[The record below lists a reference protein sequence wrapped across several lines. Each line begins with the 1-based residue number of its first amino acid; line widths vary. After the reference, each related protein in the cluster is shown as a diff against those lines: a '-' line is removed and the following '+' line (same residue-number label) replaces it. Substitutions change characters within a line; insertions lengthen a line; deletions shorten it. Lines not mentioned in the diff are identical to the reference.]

1 MSVQPTSLD
10 EARARGY
17 VSADRFAYT
26 VNDACEA
33 MGIKRTLLYR
43 LVRRGALQTV
53 KIGGRTLI
61 PRSEIER
68 LTRVERNQAA

>member
-1 MSVQPTSLD
+1 MSNQPTSLD

-17 VSADRFAYT
+17 VGVDRFAYT

-43 LVRRGALQTV
+43 LIRRGTIQAV
-53 KIGGRTLI
+53 KLGGRKVI

-68 LTRVERNQAA
+68 LTHPQQAA